1 MRHACLIKNFI
12 CVLAACITHLACISA
27 NALAQNAPI
36 TSSGL
41 NTHVSGPISVGG
53 HLQYD
58 ITGGTRPNG
67 GPNLFHSFGEFGVPN
82 NTIANFLNTP
92 RVETTNILGRVTGG
106 NISNIFGAIQT
117 TDFGGAN
124 LFLMN
129 PAGFLFGPNAA
140 IHVGGMVSF
149 TSADY
154 LKFEDGKR
162 FNAIPSTADA
172 LLSASPVA
180 AFGFL
185 GSNPGAIIVRGS
197 ELKITDGA
205 IIALVGGNITIGSG
219 TPSGGTVQQAK
230 LSAPNGKIQLASTA
244 SPGEFDVT
252 LQANPNVNGASFTSF
267 SSVSLAPGSTV
278 NLSGKDTVSIRGGQ
292 FVLSMNNAVL
302 STANSTAAPN
312 TISLGPGSS
321 IISSTAS
328 VEPGADMQITTAT
341 LQMDQAQMISRTTG
355 SKNAGAVEIH
365 ALNSIHTT
373 DSFISSS
380 SNSTAEGTGAGGQI
394 VLQAPLVE
402 ISGGGLSSVTLG
414 SGNAGNITIQT
425 NVLNLSASAGT
436 GEPAEINASTSGPGH
451 GGNISIVGAMGPGSR
466 ASAVTLSDF
475 SSLLSETLGSKGPA
489 GNISVETVRLT
500 LTGGSDITTASRLNS
515 SGSAGNVILN
525 ATESILLSGSF
536 VTSNAIEGSTG
547 HGGNI
552 TITTN
557 NLTVGQNTEGRGG
570 LISTSTTSSKSAG
583 TITINTDRMTLTNG
597 GRLSSNSALPDDPI
611 LPPPDGAAG
620 TVLIQ
625 GVNGR
630 GTRTNSIVIRGQDGF
645 GASSGISTDTR
656 GTGAGG
662 DITVNANSIALQ
674 NGGKL
679 SVETSGT
686 KASAVGGTI
695 TVNAN
700 NVQLNSGAIITANS
714 TGAADAGNINVT
726 ATDGLTMQNS
736 SITTKVDSNGQDTNA
751 RGGNIKITTSPE
763 ATVYLRDNSVIS
775 ASVPGRGDGGNVT
788 IDPKFVVLQNSQIL
802 TQADR
807 GRGGT
812 ISIFASMFQ
821 PDAISVVNADAGRGV
836 NGTVTI
842 QSPYAPAGGKIQPLG
857 YRPLQAAALLNQRC
871 AALAGGEFSSFTVA
885 RNRLPI
891 EPGGWLS
898 SPLALATSEFHGD
911 AMNNKNLQASLNK
924 PMGERFL
931 LSLLQIVPPGFL
943 TQTFAI
949 DKQGCKS

>member
-1 MRHACLIKNFI
+1 M
-12 CVLAACITHLACISA
+12 
-27 NALAQNAPI
+27 
-36 TSSGL
+36 
-41 NTHVSGPISVGG
+41 
-53 HLQYD
+53 QYD

-82 NTIANFLNTP
+82 NAIANFLNNP
-92 RVETTNILGRVTGG
+92 HVETTNILGRVTGG
-106 NISNIFGAIQT
+106 HISNIFGAIQT
-117 TDFGGAN
+117 DGFEGAN

-154 LKFEDGKR
+154 LKFEDGKK
-162 FNAIPSTADA
+162 FNAIPSTTDA

-185 GSNPGAIIVRGS
+185 GSNPEAITVQGS
-197 ELKITDGA
+197 HLAVTDGTG
-205 IIALVGGNITIGSG
+205 ISLVGGNITIESG
-219 TPSGGTVQQAK
+219 AN

-244 SPGEFDVT
+244 SPGAFDALT
-252 LQANPNVNGASFTSF
+252 LQANPNVNGASFTSS

-292 FVLSMNNAVL
+292 FVLSVNDAALN
-302 STANSTAAPN
+302 TAGSAGAPN
-312 TISLGPGSS
+312 SISLSPGSS

-328 VEPGADMQITTAT
+328 AEPGADMQITTAT
-341 LQMDQAQMISRTTG
+341 LQMDQAQVISRTTG
-355 SKNAGAVEIH
+355 SKDAGSVEIH

-414 SGNAGNITIQT
+414 SGNAGNISIQT
-425 NVLNLSASAGT
+425 SVLNLSASGGT

-451 GGNISIVGAMGPGSR
+451 GGNISIQGAMGPGSR
-466 ASAVTLSDF
+466 ANAVTLSNF
-475 SSLLSETLGSKGPA
+475 SSLQSETLNGRGTA
-489 GNISVETVRLT
+489 GNITVETVRLT
-500 LTGGSDITTASRLNS
+500 LTEGSDITTASRLNS
-515 SGSAGNVILN
+515 SGNAGNITLN

-536 VTSNAIEGSTG
+536 VTSNALEGSIG

-557 NLTVGQNTEGRGG
+557 DLTVGQNTEGRGG
-570 LISTSTTSSKSAG
+570 LISTSTTSPKNAG
-583 TITINTDRMTLTNG
+583 TITINTDRMVLIDG

-611 LPPPDGAAG
+611 LLPPDGGAG
-620 TVLIQ
+620 TIRIQ
-625 GVNGR
+625 GVNGH
-630 GTRTNSIVIRGQDGF
+630 GSRTNSIVIRGQDGF

-656 GTGAGG
+656 GTGPGG
-662 DITVNANSIALQ
+662 NITVNANSIALQ

-679 SVETSGT
+679 SVETLGT

-700 NVQLNSGAIITANS
+700 NVQLNSGAAISANS
-714 TGAADAGNINVT
+714 TGQADAGNINIT

-736 SITTKVDSNGQDTNA
+736 SITTRVDLNGKDTNA

-775 ASVPGRGDGGNVT
+775 ASVPGRGDGGNIT

-812 ISIFASMFQ
+812 IRIFASMFQ

-898 SPLALATSEFHGD
+898 SPLALAISESHGD
-911 AMNNKNLQASLNK
+911 AMNNKSLQASLDE

-931 LSLLQIVPPGFL
+931 LSLRQIVPPGFL